1 VRFIAD
7 LHHFSSPHPMDS
19 GAALIRS
26 PSFTGGGRPSQFA
39 RHAFSVTPACKG
51 HGAAG
56 TDSKKAL
63 RQLQMFK
70 AA

>member
-7 LHHFSSPHPMDS
+7 LHHFSSPHPVES

-39 RHAFSVTPACKG
+39 RPDFSVTTAREAL
-51 HGAAG
+51 GAAG
-56 TDSKKAL
+56 TDSKKAI
-63 RQLQMFK
+63 RPLQMFK

>member
-1 VRFIAD
+1 
-7 LHHFSSPHPMDS
+7 MDS
-19 GAALIRS
+19 GAALIQS

-39 RHAFSVTPACKG
+39 RPAFLVTTACEG

-56 TDSKKAL
+56 TDSKKAI
-63 RQLQMFK
+63 RQLRILK

>member
-39 RHAFSVTPACKG
+39 RSAFSVTSACDD
-51 HGAAG
+51 HRRA
-56 TDSKKAL
+56 KAERAL
-63 RQLQMFK
+63 PYGKVQIIK